1 MDKIIRFESQKETQ
15 GLLGAQDVHLKSI
28 EKEFKVKLTL
38 RGEHLKISGSAANI
52 KKASQ
57 LVEYLLSGLRSGGPE
72 IGGTDLAYLISN
84 LKNGKNLSAHHQGI
98 D

>member
-15 GLLGAQDVHLKSI
+15 GLLGAQDANLKNI

-38 RGEHLKISGSAANI
+38 RGEHLKISGSDANI

-57 LVEYLLSGLRSGGPE
+57 DIKGARQ
-72 IGGTDLAYLISN
+72 
-84 LKNGKNLSAHHQGI
+84 KRF
-98 D
+98 